1 MRSTRNGQGWVL
13 GWPRPSAL
21 RILAPG
27 GKADCPRSRGTFPQI
42 SGGKESTLH
51 PALLPALSTHTCEH
65 PHVYAHTYTYKHTH
79 MQMTGAALPSPGQ
92 QAGHTAGRTVPVAG
106 GQAQSR
112 STIWQNLENSL
123 LHIPQATIAQGP
135 GHRGGCK
142 AQEAAEHLAEA
153 RATSKEKQV

>member
-79 MQMTGAALPSPGQ
+79 ANDRCCSTLTW
-92 QAGHTAGRTVPVAG
+92 TAGR
-106 GQAQSR
+106 S
-112 STIWQNLENSL
+112 
-123 LHIPQATIAQGP
+123 
-135 GHRGGCK
+135 HRWPHGACGRRPSSE
-142 AQEAAEHLAEA
+142 QEHHLAESGEQPPPHP
-153 RATSKEKQV
+153 TSHHCPGSRPPWWLQSSGSS